1 MPNIRQIKACSRCR
15 LLKLR
20 CDKTKPSCGRCIRA
34 GTNCSLRFDNSAQTE
49 SASNPPATEGTATS
63 NASVRSSSDQ
73 SPSPSDRSAPSS
85 DTVTTE
91 GDQGS
96 KTVRRRQRA
105 HLSCTRCH
113 RLKVG
118 CDKQL
123 PCSRCRRSGWG
134 RQCTYTHRIEND
146 SSASASDATPDIGFV
161 VSKEDPRDIYTSW
174 HARRR
179 GTTHWKALVLRI
191 ESSALKIGHLFH
203 HAENIHLV
211 HVDCAT
217 DILLPSNFPFN
228 SPGAIKYSSL
238 DKVRSLICTYR
249 NNYMSF
255 VDAYFALYQPVHPII
270 DPARFIDEINCFW
283 NNPSD
288 IDVSWLSSFLMV
300 LALGCFAETRDATST
315 IELCLAAEACMAK
328 TPFMVRPSMSV
339 MRTMCLMVLAKQLA
353 NGSCWSFD
361 ASWTL
366 LGIIVRLAVCIGL
379 HRPPLATLVEEN
391 AMTQSDWQSSQILW
405 ITIVYFCIQTAA
417 ITGMPCLLSSDDILQ
432 RNEMQDAQLTHI
444 EELGPWL
451 SLSDSFPTI
460 CKIIARVNSST
471 EKPSYDEILRHNAE
485 IRSLMA
491 TTLEHPGCRGPL
503 RAVLDI
509 FFRRILM
516 VLHRCH
522 ALRPNAPTLHP
533 VSYWASLECSLAI
546 LVHHRDFCEHMGNPD
561 NRDLLGR
568 MYKLD
573 FFAAA
578 LTAGIH
584 LLLVDAADA
593 PLADGFSIPP
603 KQTILETLETCTEI
617 WGRDEERSI
626 CFRAGH
632 RSLTQILSMLSDM
645 DNTSSH
651 ELPH

>member
-1 MPNIRQIKACSRCR
+1 M
-15 LLKLR
+15 
-20 CDKTKPSCGRCIRA
+20 
-34 GTNCSLRFDNSAQTE
+34 
-49 SASNPPATEGTATS
+49 
-63 NASVRSSSDQ
+63 
-73 SPSPSDRSAPSS
+73 
-85 DTVTTE
+85 
-91 GDQGS
+91 
-96 KTVRRRQRA
+96 
-105 HLSCTRCH
+105 
-113 RLKVG
+113 
-118 CDKQL
+118 
-123 PCSRCRRSGWG
+123 
-134 RQCTYTHRIEND
+134 
-146 SSASASDATPDIGFV
+146 
-161 VSKEDPRDIYTSW
+161 
-174 HARRR
+174 
-179 GTTHWKALVLRI
+179 
-191 ESSALKIGHLFH
+191 
-203 HAENIHLV
+203 
-211 HVDCAT
+211 
-217 DILLPSNFPFN
+217 
-228 SPGAIKYSSL
+228 
-238 DKVRSLICTYR
+238 VRSLICTYR

-270 DPARFIDEINCFW
+270 DPVRFIDEINCFW
-283 NNPSD
+283 NDPSD
-288 IDVSWLSSFLMV
+288 VDVSWLSSFLMV
-300 LALGCFAETRDATST
+300 MALGCFAETRDATST
-315 IELCLAAEACMAK
+315 IELCLAAEACLAK

-339 MRTMCLMVLAKQLA
+339 MRTLCLVVLAKQLA

-361 ASWTL
+361 ASWSL

-379 HRPPLATLVEEN
+379 HRPPLAPPVEDN

-432 RNEMQDAQLTHI
+432 RDELQDAHLSHI

-451 SLSDSFPTI
+451 SLSGSFPTI

-471 EKPSYDEILRHNAE
+471 ERPSYDEMLRHNADM
-485 IRSLMA
+485 RRLMA

-584 LLLVDAADA
+584 LLLVDA

-603 KQTILETLETCTEI
+603 RQTILETLETCTEI
-617 WGRDEERSI
+617 WGRDQERSL

-632 RSLTQILSMLSDM
+632 RSLTQILAMLSDM
-645 DNTSSH
+645 DDTTNH
-651 ELPH
+651 ELPHS

>member
-1 MPNIRQIKACSRCR
+1 
-15 LLKLR
+15 
-20 CDKTKPSCGRCIRA
+20 
-34 GTNCSLRFDNSAQTE
+34 
-49 SASNPPATEGTATS
+49 
-63 NASVRSSSDQ
+63 
-73 SPSPSDRSAPSS
+73 
-85 DTVTTE
+85 
-91 GDQGS
+91 
-96 KTVRRRQRA
+96 
-105 HLSCTRCH
+105 
-113 RLKVG
+113 
-118 CDKQL
+118 
-123 PCSRCRRSGWG
+123 
-134 RQCTYTHRIEND
+134 
-146 SSASASDATPDIGFV
+146 
-161 VSKEDPRDIYTSW
+161 
-174 HARRR
+174 
-179 GTTHWKALVLRI
+179 
-191 ESSALKIGHLFH
+191 
-203 HAENIHLV
+203 
-211 HVDCAT
+211 
-217 DILLPSNFPFN
+217 
-228 SPGAIKYSSL
+228 
-238 DKVRSLICTYR
+238 
-249 NNYMSF
+249 MSF

-283 NNPSD
+283 NDPSD

-379 HRPPLATLVEEN
+379 HRPPLATPVEGNGE
-391 AMTQSDWQSSQILW
+391 MTQAEWQSSQILW

-432 RNEMQDAQLTHI
+432 RNEMQDAHLSHI

-451 SLSDSFPTI
+451 SLSDSFPII

-471 EKPSYDEILRHNAE
+471 ERPSYDEILRHNADM
-485 IRSLMA
+485 RRLMA
-491 TTLEHPGCRGPL
+491 TTLEHSGCRGPL

-584 LLLVDAADA
+584 LLLVDAVDA

-603 KQTILETLETCTEI
+603 RQTILETLETCTEI

-645 DNTSSH
+645 DNH
-651 ELPH
+651 EVPHS